1 VATMAVWRVDSGGLV
16 APPTDLGAGNSLNDS
31 DVVAYSHDGKLLA
44 ASLLTGGVRVYDPV
58 SGQVLRTLADP
69 GDDSVSLAFGPRA
82 ILAGGTLGGTVELWD
97 AATGKA
103 LAGPLPADSAP
114 ITSVSFDPTG
124 RRFATA
130 GEGDGTI
137 RVWFT
142 EGLQQEGTRLGSD
155 PGATSAVAFEPG
167 GKVLLAVD
175 DHGGAFSWPASL
187 AAWQQQACSL
197 AGRNLTRAEWA
208 QLVAGP
214 RYTTVCP

>member
-1 VATMAVWRVDSGGLV
+1 
-16 APPTDLGAGNSLNDS
+16 
-31 DVVAYSHDGKLLA
+31 VVAFSRDGKLLA
-44 ASLLTGGVRVYDPV
+44 ASLLTGGARVYDPQ

-69 GDDSVSLAFGPRA
+69 GDDSISLAFGEGHT
-82 ILAGGTLGGTVELWD
+82 LAGGTLGGTVELWD

-103 LAGPLPADSAP
+103 LPGSLLADSAP
-114 ITSVSFDPTG
+114 ITSVSFDATG
-124 RRFATA
+124 RRLATA
-130 GEGDGTI
+130 GEDDGTI
-137 RVWFT
+137 KVWFT
-142 EGLQQEGTRLGSD
+142 AGLMQEGTRLGSD
-155 PGATSAVAFEPG
+155 PGATSAAAFAPG
-167 GKVLLAVD
+167 GQVLLAVD